1 MNTQSGNPTWGEVAE
16 GAPRG
21 CLAACL
27 ITDAERYTG
36 LTETMAPTA
45 VVDLINHYFGSLFA
59 PVLDN
64 GGVISDVKGDS
75 VLAVWN
81 HESAGAHFKARA
93 CAACLEIVA
102 AVEVFNRQHFSG
114 RLPTRLG
121 LDFGPVAI
129 ARVGAHAR
137 YESRAVGD
145 PVNTASRLEE
155 LNKTLKTRILVSEAL
170 AQGVDGFLFRDLGS
184 FHLRGKHFRTRVKEL
199 LGRAERCS
207 LREHEQC
214 REFAQAVAAYELGD
228 AAQAYKRFRALQSR
242 RPEDGPTRYYLER
255 LESDAAAGAAY
266 ARPVPAGGWLGQLWR
281 SA

>member
-1 MNTQSGNPTWGEVAE
+1 MNRESANPTWGEVAE
-16 GAPRG
+16 GAPRE

-36 LTETMAPTA
+36 LTETMEPTA
-45 VVDLINHYFGSLFA
+45 VVGLINRYFGSLFA
-59 PVLDN
+59 PVLEN
-64 GGVISDVKGDS
+64 GGVISDVKGDG

-81 HESAGAHFKARA
+81 HESAGAHFKAQA

-137 YESRAVGD
+137 YEYRAVGD
-145 PVNTASRLEE
+145 PVNTASRLEA
-155 LNKTLKTRILVSEAL
+155 LNKVLRTRVLVSEAL

-184 FHLRGKHFRTRVKEL
+184 FHLRGKHLRTRVKEL

-214 REFAQAVAAYELGD
+214 RDFAQAVAAYELGD
-228 AAQAYKRFRALQSR
+228 AEKARKRFRALQSR
-242 RPEDGPTRYYLER
+242 LPEDGPTRYYLQR
-255 LESDAAAGAAY
+255 LESEAAAGAAY
-266 ARPVPAGGWLGQLWR
+266 ARPGWLTQLWR